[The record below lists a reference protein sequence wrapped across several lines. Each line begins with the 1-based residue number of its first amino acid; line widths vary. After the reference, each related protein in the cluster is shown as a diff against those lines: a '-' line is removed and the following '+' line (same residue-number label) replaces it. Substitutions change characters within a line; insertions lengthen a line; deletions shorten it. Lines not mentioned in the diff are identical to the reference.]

1 MAEENIFKRAGR
13 RDWPFGEDTGQHL
26 QRLLSTQPFSEM
38 DPQRRPKLEEILL
51 LDTRVRTYKK
61 GELIVRQGDY
71 GTSAFMMLSG
81 RARVVLSPELPER
94 MIGRRET
101 SRKPFFKILAQ
112 LWSYQKPPESFSAAD
127 LKLGANVSAAS
138 NDGDAVR

>member
-13 RDWPFGEDTGQHL
+13 RDWPFSEDTAQYL
-26 QRLLSTQPFSEM
+26 PRLLATRPFSEM

-51 LDTRVRTYKK
+51 LDTRLRAYKK

-101 SRKPFFKILAQ
+101 SRKPFLKILAQ
-112 LWSYQKPPESFSAAD
+112 LWSSRKPPES
-127 LKLGANVSAAS
+127 
-138 NDGDAVR
+138 